1 MTAPQKTCLI
11 VLAEDVDVVAVDL
24 HDTLAPAGY
33 AVAGP
38 FSTCAAAISWL
49 ANATP
54 DMAVLSRVLQDGT
67 CERLA
72 AELKERGVPFLIFS
86 PPLES
91 GIDQALHWKPARQP
105 DSGLPVA

>member
-24 HDTLAPAGY
+24 HDTLAPGGY

-38 FSTCAAAISWL
+38 FSTCAAEMGWL
-49 ANATP
+49 ANSTP
-54 DMAVLSRVLQDGT
+54 DMADLSRVLQDGT
-67 CERLA
+67 CEGLA

-86 PPLES
+86 P
-91 GIDQALHWKPARQP
+91 GMKRR
-105 DSGLPVA
+105 